1 MIDWQSF
8 AAGVLVGTG
17 IAIFG
22 EILLVLT
29 IAFASRWIAKWDV
42 EP

>member
-1 MIDWQSF
+1 VIDWQSF
-8 AAGVLVGTG
+8 AAGIIVGTG
-17 IAIFG
+17 LAIFG

-29 IAFASRWIAKWDV
+29 MAIASRWIAKWDI